1 MYIYEMH
8 EGRFRASRL
17 KRLKCLFIDYRN
29 LILLQSVIS
38 CQSLCQSHADC
49 SHFTHYGPTGAIPN
63 TCYLF
68 TECPARN
75 EHCHDCHTGPKHC
88 KPDYKDCRPIGA
100 DYGGTWFCFPELY
113 STNAPVKHGARCVS

>member
-1 MYIYEMH
+1 MW
-8 EGRFRASRL
+8 F
-17 KRLKCLFIDYRN
+17 
-29 LILLQSVIS
+29 QSVIS

-49 SHFTHYGPTGAIPN
+49 SHFTHYGPSGAIPN

-68 TECPARN
+68 TECPSQN

-88 KPDYKDCRPIGA
+88 APDYKDCQPIGA

-113 STNAPVKHGARCVS
+113 STNAPVKHGAR

>member
-1 MYIYEMH
+1 M
-8 EGRFRASRL
+8 
-17 KRLKCLFIDYRN
+17 
-29 LILLQSVIS
+29 IS

-68 TECPARN
+68 TECPTQN

-88 KPDYKDCRPIGA
+88 APHYKDCHPIGA

-113 STNAPVKHGARCVS
+113 STNAPVKHGAR